1 MFICIENRGLFF
13 FLIQHDVLNS
23 YLIIEQLQQK
33 FVLWLGVCN
42 SLVSTSLAE
51 FALLTVCTVFQFT
64 AKNTDNSDEAK
75 HQRRLVTRN
84 FLFFQILFN
93 ASQFVFL
100 CLNGLH
106 PNLIFFFHLRKQ
118 ANIESAKR
126 SRKRKQDLM
135 KNLEKEVMLYVFC

>member
-64 AKNTDNSDEAK
+64 SKITDNSDEAK
-75 HQRRLVTRN
+75 RQRRLVTRN
-84 FLFFQILFN
+84 FLFFKILFN
-93 ASQFVFL
+93 ASQFVF
-100 CLNGLH
+100 
-106 PNLIFFFHLRKQ
+106 FFFHIRKQ

>member
-1 MFICIENRGLFF
+1 MFICIENRGFF

-64 AKNTDNSDEAK
+64 AKITDNSDEAK
-75 HQRRLVTRN
+75 RQRRLVTRN
-84 FLFFQILFN
+84 FLFFKILFN
-93 ASQFVFL
+93 ASQFVFF
-100 CLNGLH
+100 
-106 PNLIFFFHLRKQ
+106 FFFHIRKQ

>member
-1 MFICIENRGLFF
+1 MFICIENRGLLF

-64 AKNTDNSDEAK
+64 AKITDNSDEAK
-75 HQRRLVTRN
+75 RQRRLVTRN
-84 FLFFQILFN
+84 FLFFKILFN
-93 ASQFVFL
+93 ASQFVFFF
-100 CLNGLH
+100 
-106 PNLIFFFHLRKQ
+106 FFFHIRKQ